1 MGSTP
6 VAGEL
11 LAIGELTPGRIALEF
26 RAPTLIAGLRP
37 GHALHLVR
45 PESGGYRVRR
55 VAPVSRV
62 DLLRGSVEVA
72 LQPRADGGQDALA
85 GLRVGDVIELNG
97 PIGQPILINK
107 GTMRLLLIT
116 DGEGFAWVRALADAA
131 TRAGISVTMLQQA
144 DTAADLPP
152 PSLLPDVVEIVVA
165 TTDGSIGHR
174 GTVAELLAEYVPWAD
189 QAVVAGGADIRAA
202 ATSAALRRRTT
213 DRTSASGKP
222 ARARTAAAG
231 DRAPW
236 LQALLS
242 HEIGCGIGACGG
254 CTVATRAGQVRLC
267 REGPA
272 IDATGSTA
280 KRST

>member
-62 DLLRGSVEVA
+62 DLIRGSVEVA

>member
-1 MGSTP
+1 MGNTP
-6 VAGEL
+6 VVGEL
-11 LAIGELTPGRIALEF
+11 LAIGELAPGRVALEF

-72 LQPRADGGQDALA
+72 LQPRTDGGQDSLT
-85 GLRVGDVIELNG
+85 GLRVGDVIELIG
-97 PIGQPILINK
+97 PIGQPIHINK
-107 GTMRLLLIT
+107 STMRLLLIT
-116 DGEGFAWVRALADAA
+116 DIEGFAWVRALANAA
-131 TRAGISVTMLQQA
+131 TSSGISVTMLQQA

-152 PSLLPDVVEIVVA
+152 ASLLPDVVEIVVA
-165 TTDGSIGHR
+165 TTDGSIGYR
-174 GTVAELLAEYVPWAD
+174 GAVADLLAEYVPWAD

-202 ATSAALRRRTT
+202 ATSAALRRRSA
-213 DRTSASGKP
+213 DRTTASGKS
-222 ARARTAAAG
+222 ARTRTAAVG

-236 LQALLS
+236 LQALLA

-254 CTVATRAGQVRLC
+254 CTVATRAGQMRLC

-272 IDATGSTA
+272 VDATGPASKGGA
-280 KRST
+280 

>member
-213 DRTSASGKP
+213 DRTTASGKP

>member
-11 LAIGELTPGRIALEF
+11 LAIGELAPGRIALEF
-26 RAPTLIAGLRP
+26 RAQSLIAGLRP

-45 PESGGYRVRR
+45 PESGGYRLRR

-62 DLLRGSVEVA
+62 DLIRGSVEVA
-72 LQPRADGGQDALA
+72 LQPRVDGGQDALA
-85 GLRVGDVIELNG
+85 GLRVGDVIELIG
-97 PIGQPILINK
+97 PIGKPILINK
-107 GTMRLLLIT
+107 ATMRLLLIT

-131 TRAGISVTMLQQA
+131 ARAGISVTMLQQA
-144 DTAADLPP
+144 ETAAELPP
-152 PSLLPDVVEIVVA
+152 ASLLPDVVEIVVA

-174 GTVAELLAEYVPWAD
+174 GTVVDLFAEYVSWAD

-202 ATSAALRRRTT
+202 ATSAALRRRTA
-213 DRTSASGKP
+213 DRTTVNGKP
-222 ARARTAAAG
+222 ARKLSAAAG
-231 DRAPW
+231 ERAPW
-236 LQALLS
+236 LQALLA

-272 IDATGSTA
+272 VDATGTSSTGGA
-280 KRST
+280 

>member
-1 MGSTP
+1 
-6 VAGEL
+6 
-11 LAIGELTPGRIALEF
+11 
-26 RAPTLIAGLRP
+26 
-37 GHALHLVR
+37 VR

-85 GLRVGDVIELNG
+85 GLRVGDVIELIG

-107 GTMRLLLIT
+107 ATMRLLLIA
-116 DGEGFAWVRALADAA
+116 DGEGFAWVRALAIAA
-131 TRAGISVTMLQQA
+131 TSAGISVTMLQQA
-144 DTAADLPP
+144 ETAADLPP
-152 PSLLPDVVEIVVA
+152 ASLLPDVVEIVVA
-165 TTDGSIGHR
+165 TSDGSIGHR
-174 GTVAELLAEYVPWAD
+174 GTVADLLAEYVPWAD

-202 ATSAALRRRTT
+202 ATSAALRRRTA
-213 DRTSASGKP
+213 DRTTASGKP
-222 ARARTAAAG
+222 ARTRTAAAG
-231 DRAPW
+231 ERAPW
-236 LQALLS
+236 LQALLA

-272 IDATGSTA
+272 VDATGSA
-280 KRST
+280 SKGGA

>member
-11 LAIGELTPGRIALEF
+11 LALGELAPGRIALEF

-45 PESGGYRVRR
+45 PDSGGYRLRR

-62 DLLRGSVEVA
+62 DLIRGSVEVS
-72 LQPRADGGQDALA
+72 LQPRADGGQDSLA
-85 GLRVGDVIELNG
+85 GLRVGDVVELIG

-131 TRAGISVTMLQQA
+131 TSAGISVTMLQQA

-152 PSLLPDVVEIVVA
+152 ASLLPDVVEIVVA

-174 GTVAELLAEYVPWAD
+174 GSIADLFAEFFSWAD
-189 QAVVAGGADIRAA
+189 QAVVAGGANIRAA
-202 ATSAALRRRTT
+202 ATTAALRRRTA
-213 DRTSASGKP
+213 DRTTVSGKP
-222 ARARTAAAG
+222 TRKRTAAAG
-231 DRAPW
+231 ERAPW
-236 LQALLS
+236 LQALLA

-272 IDATGSTA
+272 VDATGSSSNGGA
-280 KRST
+280 

>member
-1 MGSTP
+1 MGSAP

-11 LAIGELTPGRIALEF
+11 LAIGELAPGRIALEF
-26 RAPTLIAGLRP
+26 RAPSLIAALRP

-72 LQPRADGGQDALA
+72 LQPRSDGGQDALA
-85 GLRVGDVIELNG
+85 GLRVGDVIELIG

-107 GTMRLLLIT
+107 ATMRLLLIT
-116 DGEGFAWVRALADAA
+116 DVEGFAWVRALAIAA
-131 TRAGISVTMLQQA
+131 SRSGIGVTVLQQA
-144 DTAADLPP
+144 ETGGDLP
-152 PSLLPDVVEIVVA
+152 SANLLPDDVEIVVS
-165 TTDGSIGHR
+165 TSDGSIGHR
-174 GTVAELLAEYVPWAD
+174 GTVADLLHEYVSWAD
-189 QAVVAGGADIRAA
+189 QAVVAGAVEIRAA
-202 ATSAALRRRTT
+202 ATSAALRRRSA
-213 DRTSASGKP
+213 DRTTANGKP
-222 ARARTAAAG
+222 ARSRTAPAG

-236 LQALLS
+236 LQALLA

-272 IDATGSTA
+272 VDATGTSSTGGA
-280 KRST
+280 

>member
-11 LAIGELTPGRIALEF
+11 LAISELAPGRITLEF
-26 RAPTLIAGLRP
+26 RAPTLIAALRP
-37 GHALHLVR
+37 GHALHVVR

-62 DLLRGSVEVA
+62 DLLRSSVEVA

-85 GLRVGDVIELNG
+85 GLRLGEVIELIG

-107 GTMRLLLIT
+107 STMRLLLIA
-116 DGEGFAWVRALADAA
+116 DVEGFAWVRALAIAA
-131 TRAGISVTMLQQA
+131 TGAGISVTMLQQA
-144 DTAADLPP
+144 ETAGDLPP
-152 PSLLPDVVEIVVA
+152 ASLLPDVVEIVVA
-165 TTDGSIGHR
+165 TSDGSIGHR
-174 GTVAELLAEYVPWAD
+174 GTIVDLFAEYLAWAD
-189 QAVVAGGADIRAA
+189 QAVVAASAEIRAA
-202 ATSAALRRRTT
+202 ATSAVLRQGVADRTT
-213 DRTSASGKP
+213 ASGKP
-222 ARARTAAAG
+222 SRARSALAG
-231 DRAPW
+231 ERAPR
-236 LQALLS
+236 LQALLA

-272 IDATGSTA
+272 VDATGSSSSGGA
-280 KRST
+280 

>member
-11 LAIGELTPGRIALEF
+11 LAIGELAPGRITLEF
-26 RAPTLIAGLRP
+26 RAPSLIASLRP
-37 GHALHLVR
+37 GHALHVVR

-85 GLRVGDVIELNG
+85 GLRVGEIVELIG
-97 PIGQPILINK
+97 PIGQPIALNK
-107 GTMRLLLIT
+107 STMRLLLLA
-116 DGEGFAWVRALADAA
+116 DGEGFAWVRALANAA
-131 TRAGISVTMLQQA
+131 ASAGISVTMLQQA

-152 PSLLPDVVEIVVA
+152 ASLLPDVVEIVVA
-165 TTDGSIGHR
+165 TSDGSIGLR
-174 GTVAELLAEYVPWAD
+174 GTIVDLLAEYLPWAD
-189 QAVVAGGADIRAA
+189 QVVVAGGAEIRAA
-202 ATSAALRRRTT
+202 ATSAALRRRTA
-213 DRTSASGKP
+213 DRTTASGKP
-222 ARARTAAAG
+222 ARARKSPAG
-231 DRAPW
+231 ERAPW
-236 LQALLS
+236 LQALLA

-272 IDATGSTA
+272 VDASGSA
-280 KRST
+280 ESGGA

>member
-174 GTVAELLAEYVPWAD
+174 GTVAELLAEFVPWAD

>member
-11 LAIGELTPGRIALEF
+11 LAIGELAPGRIALEF
-26 RAPTLIAGLRP
+26 RAPALIAALRP
-37 GHALHLVR
+37 GHALHVVR

-62 DLLRGSVEVA
+62 DLIRGSVEVA

-85 GLRVGDVIELNG
+85 GLRIGEVVELIG

-107 GTMRLLLIT
+107 ATMRLLLIT
-116 DGEGFAWVRALADAA
+116 DGEGFAWVRALAIAA
-131 TRAGISVTMLQQA
+131 ASAGVSVTMLQQA
-144 DTAADLPP
+144 ETAADLPP
-152 PSLLPDVVEIVVA
+152 ASLLPDVVEIVVA
-165 TTDGSIGHR
+165 TSDGSIGHR
-174 GTVAELLAEYVPWAD
+174 GTVADLLAEYVSWAD
-189 QAVVAGGADIRAA
+189 QAVVAGATDIRSA
-202 ATSAALRRRTT
+202 ATSAALRRRTA
-213 DRTSASGKP
+213 DRTTASGKS
-222 ARARTAAAG
+222 ARTRTALAG

-236 LQALLS
+236 LQALLA

-272 IDATGSTA
+272 VDASGSA
-280 KRST
+280 SKGGA

>member
-1 MGSTP
+1 MGNTP

-11 LAIGELTPGRIALEF
+11 LAIGELAPGRITLEF
-26 RAPTLIAGLRP
+26 RALALIASLRP

-62 DLLRGSVEVA
+62 DTLRGCVEVA

-85 GLRVGDVIELNG
+85 GLRVGDVIELIG

-107 GTMRLLLIT
+107 ATLRLLLIT
-116 DGEGFAWVRALADAA
+116 DGEGFAWVRALANAA
-131 TRAGISVTMLQQA
+131 ASAGISVTMLQQA

-152 PSLLPDVVEIVVA
+152 ASLLPDVVEIVVA

-174 GTVAELLAEYVPWAD
+174 GTVADLLAEYVPWAD

-202 ATSAALRRRTT
+202 ATAAALRRRTA
-213 DRTSASGKP
+213 DRTTISAKP
-222 ARARTAAAG
+222 ARTRATTAG

-236 LQALLS
+236 LQALLA

-254 CTVATRAGQVRLC
+254 CTVVTRGGQVRLC

-272 IDATGSTA
+272 VDATTSATKDGA
-280 KRST
+280 

>member
-11 LAIGELTPGRIALEF
+11 LAIGELAPGRIALEF

-85 GLRVGDVIELNG
+85 GLRVGDVIEMIG

-107 GTMRLLLIT
+107 ATMRLLLIA
-116 DGEGFAWVRALADAA
+116 DGEGFAWVRALANAA
-131 TRAGISVTMLQQA
+131 TSAGISVTMLQQA
-144 DTAADLPP
+144 ETAADLPP
-152 PSLLPDVVEIVVA
+152 ASLLPDVVEIVVA
-165 TTDGSIGHR
+165 TSDGSIGHR
-174 GTVAELLAEYVPWAD
+174 GTVADLLTEYVVWAD
-189 QAVVAGGADIRAA
+189 QAVVAGAADIRAA
-202 ATSAALRRRTT
+202 ATSAALRRRTA
-213 DRTSASGKP
+213 DRTTASGKP
-222 ARARTAAAG
+222 ARTRTAAAG

-236 LQALLS
+236 LQALLA

-272 IDATGSTA
+272 VDATGSA
-280 KRST
+280 SKGGA

>member
-11 LAIGELTPGRIALEF
+11 LAIGELAPGRIALEF
-26 RAPTLIAGLRP
+26 RAPGLIAGLRP

-45 PESGGYRVRR
+45 PESGGYRLRR
-55 VAPVSRV
+55 VAPVSRI

-85 GLRVGDVIELNG
+85 GLRIGEVIELIG

-116 DGEGFAWVRALADAA
+116 DGEGFAWVRALADAS

-152 PSLLPDVVEIVVA
+152 ASLLPEGVEIVVA
-165 TTDGSIGHR
+165 TLDGSIGHR
-174 GTVAELLAEYVPWAD
+174 GTVSELLAEYVSWAD

-202 ATSAALRRRTT
+202 ATSAALRRGRADRTT
-213 DRTSASGKP
+213 ASGAP
-222 ARARTAAAG
+222 VRTRSATRG

-272 IDATGSTA
+272 IDPIGSA
-280 KRST
+280 SKGGA

>member
-11 LAIGELTPGRIALEF
+11 LAIGELAPGRIALEF

-45 PESGGYRVRR
+45 PESGGYRLRR

-62 DLLRGSVEVA
+62 DLIRGSVEVS
-72 LQPRADGGQDALA
+72 LQPRVDGGQDVLA
-85 GLRVGDVIELNG
+85 GLRVGDVIELIG

-107 GTMRLLLIT
+107 ATMSLLLIT

-131 TRAGISVTMLQQA
+131 ARAGISVTMLQQA

-152 PSLLPDVVEIVVA
+152 ASLLPDVVEIVVA

-174 GTVAELLAEYVPWAD
+174 GTVADLIAEYVSWAD

-202 ATSAALRRRTT
+202 ATSAALQRRTA
-213 DRTSASGKP
+213 DRTTASGKP
-222 ARARTAAAG
+222 ARTRTAAAG

-236 LQALLS
+236 LQALLA

-272 IDATGSTA
+272 VDVTGSA
-280 KRST
+280 SNGGA

>member
-174 GTVAELLAEYVPWAD
+174 GTVAEFLAEYVPWAD

-213 DRTSASGKP
+213 DRTTASGKP

>member
-11 LAIGELTPGRIALEF
+11 LAIGELAPGRITLEF

-45 PESGGYRVRR
+45 PESGGYRIRR

-72 LQPRADGGQDALA
+72 LQPRVDGGQDALA
-85 GLRVGDVIELNG
+85 GLRVGDVIELLG

-107 GTMRLLLIT
+107 ATMRLLLIA
-116 DGEGFAWVRALADAA
+116 DGEGFAWVRALANTAA
-131 TRAGISVTMLQQA
+131 SAGISVTMLQQA
-144 DTAADLPP
+144 DTAADLPSA
-152 PSLLPDVVEIVVA
+152 SLLPDVVEIVVA

-174 GTVAELLAEYVPWAD
+174 GNVAEMLADYVLWAD
-189 QAVVAGGADIRAA
+189 QAVVAGRAELRAA
-202 ATSAALRRRTT
+202 ATSAALRRRTA
-213 DRTSASGKP
+213 DRTSVSGKP
-222 ARARTAAAG
+222 ARARATAAAG
-231 DRAPW
+231 RAPW
-236 LQALLS
+236 LQALLA

-254 CTVATRAGQVRLC
+254 CTVATRAGLVRLC

-272 IDATGSTA
+272 VDAIGSA
-280 KRST
+280 SKGGA

>member
-11 LAIGELTPGRIALEF
+11 LAIGELAPGRITLEF
-26 RAPTLIAGLRP
+26 RAPSLIASLRP
-37 GHALHLVR
+37 GHALHVVR

-85 GLRVGDVIELNG
+85 GLRVGESVELIG
-97 PIGQPILINK
+97 PIGQPIALNK
-107 GTMRLLLIT
+107 STMRLLLLA
-116 DGEGFAWVRALADAA
+116 DGEGFAWVRALAIAA
-131 TRAGISVTMLQQA
+131 ASAGISVTMLQQA

-152 PSLLPDVVEIVVA
+152 ASLLPDVVEIVVA
-165 TTDGSIGHR
+165 TSDGSIGLR
-174 GTVAELLAEYVPWAD
+174 GTIADLLAEYLPWAD
-189 QAVVAGGADIRAA
+189 QVVVAGGAEIRAA
-202 ATSAALRRRTT
+202 VTSAALRRRTA
-213 DRTSASGKP
+213 DRTMASGKP
-222 ARARTAAAG
+222 ARARKLPAG
-231 DRAPW
+231 ERAPW
-236 LQALLS
+236 LQALLA

-272 IDATGSTA
+272 VDASGSA
-280 KRST
+280 ESGGA

>member
-11 LAIGELTPGRIALEF
+11 LAIGELAPGRISLEF
-26 RAPTLIAGLRP
+26 RAPNLIAALRP

-55 VAPVSRV
+55 VAPVSRI

-72 LQPRADGGQDALA
+72 LQPRTDGGQDALA
-85 GLRVGDVIELNG
+85 GLRVGEVVELIG

-107 GTMRLLLIT
+107 ATMRLLLIT
-116 DGEGFAWVRALADAA
+116 DIEGFAWVRALAMAA
-131 TRAGISVTMLQQA
+131 TSAGISVTMLQQA
-144 DTAADLPP
+144 ETAADLPP
-152 PSLLPDVVEIVVA
+152 ASLLPDVVEIVVA

-174 GTVAELLAEYVPWAD
+174 GVVADLLPEYVSWAD
-189 QAVVAGGADIRAA
+189 QAVVAGGVEIRTA
-202 ATSAALRRRTT
+202 ATTAALRRRTA
-213 DRTSASGKP
+213 DRTTASGASRRVRSAP
-222 ARARTAAAG
+222 AG
-231 DRAPW
+231 NHAPW
-236 LQALLS
+236 LQALLA

-272 IDATGSTA
+272 VDATGSA
-280 KRST
+280 LNGGA

>member
-1 MGSTP
+1 MGNTP

-11 LAIGELTPGRIALEF
+11 LAIGELAPGRIALEF

-72 LQPRADGGQDALA
+72 LQPRVDGGQDALA
-85 GLRVGDVIELNG
+85 GLRVGDVIELIG

-107 GTMRLLLIT
+107 ATMRLLLIT
-116 DGEGFAWVRALADAA
+116 DGEGFAWVRALAIAA
-131 TRAGISVTMLQQA
+131 TSAGISVTMLQQA
-144 DTAADLPP
+144 ETAADLPSA
-152 PSLLPDVVEIVVA
+152 SLLPDVVEIIVA
-165 TTDGSIGHR
+165 TNDGSIGHR
-174 GTVAELLAEYVPWAD
+174 GTVADLLAEYATWAD
-189 QAVVAGGADIRAA
+189 QAVVAGGADVRAA
-202 ATSAALRRRTT
+202 ATSVALRRRTT
-213 DRTSASGKP
+213 DRTTASGKP
-222 ARARTAAAG
+222 ARARAAAAG
-231 DRAPW
+231 ERAPW
-236 LQALLS
+236 LQALLA

-272 IDATGSTA
+272 VDATGSA
-280 KRST
+280 ASGGA

>member
-1 MGSTP
+1 MGSMP

-11 LAIGELTPGRIALEF
+11 LTVGELAPGRLTLEF
-26 RAPTLIAGLRP
+26 RAPSLIAALRP
-37 GHALHLVR
+37 GHALHVVR

-85 GLRVGDVIELNG
+85 GLRIGEVVELFG

-107 GTMRLLLIT
+107 ATMRLLLVA
-116 DGEGFAWVRALADAA
+116 DGEGFAWVRALAIAA
-131 TRAGISVTMLQQA
+131 SRTGISVTMLQQA
-144 DTAADLPP
+144 ETGSELPP
-152 PSLLPDVVEIVVA
+152 ASLLPDVVEIVVA
-165 TTDGSIGHR
+165 TSDGSIGHR
-174 GTVAELLAEYVPWAD
+174 GTVADLLEGYVAWAD
-189 QAVVAGGADIRAA
+189 QAVVAGGTEIRAA

-213 DRTSASGKP
+213 DRTTASGKP
-222 ARARTAAAG
+222 ARTKTAPAG
-231 DRAPW
+231 SRAPW
-236 LQALLS
+236 LQALLA

-272 IDATGSTA
+272 VDSTGSEA
-280 KRST
+280 KGGA

>member
-11 LAIGELTPGRIALEF
+11 LAIGELAPGRFALEF
-26 RAPTLIAGLRP
+26 RAPGLIAGLRP

-45 PESGGYRVRR
+45 PESGGYRLRR
-55 VAPVSRV
+55 VAPVSRI

-85 GLRVGDVIELNG
+85 GLRIGEVIELIG

-213 DRTSASGKP
+213 DRTTASGKP

-272 IDATGSTA
+272 IDATGFTA

>member
-11 LAIGELTPGRIALEF
+11 LAIGELAPGRITLEF
-26 RAPTLIAGLRP
+26 RAPALIASLRP
-37 GHALHLVR
+37 GHALHVVR
-45 PESGGYRVRR
+45 PESGGYRLRR
-55 VAPVSRV
+55 VAPVSRI

-85 GLRVGDVIELNG
+85 GLRIGEIIELIG

-107 GTMRLLLIT
+107 ATMRLLLIV
-116 DGEGFAWVRALADAA
+116 DGEGFAWVRALAIAA
-131 TRAGISVTMLQQA
+131 TSAGISVTMLQQA
-144 DTAADLPP
+144 ETAGDLPP
-152 PSLLPDVVEIVVA
+152 ASLLPDMVEIVVA
-165 TTDGSIGHR
+165 TGDGSIGHR
-174 GTVAELLAEYVPWAD
+174 GGVADLLAEYVSWAD
-189 QAVVAGGADIRAA
+189 QAIVAGGAEIRAA
-202 ATSAALRRRTT
+202 ATSAAYRRRTV
-213 DRTSASGKP
+213 DRTTASGKP
-222 ARARTAAAG
+222 ARARTASAG

-254 CTVATRAGQVRLC
+254 CTVASRDGQVRLC

-272 IDATGSTA
+272 VDALGSQITGGA
-280 KRST
+280 